1 MVPVRSRSVLS
12 STLVL
17 AVLLLTAVPA
27 GASFTVSVYYPSWA
41 LYDGFSPSEI
51 PLDNVSIVVYA
62 FLRPLAN
69 GTVVYGDPYADG
81 INLEKL
87 RELKRTHPSVRF
99 LVSVG
104 GWTFSENFSKFAS
117 SKAGRRA
124 FAESVL
130 AILREYEL
138 DGVDV
143 DWEFPCWV
151 PNGGEEFLALVQT
164 LRETLG
170 DSYIIT
176 VTAPADADTASCVDW
191 SNVSRFVDYI
201 GLMTYDYAGPWLN
214 FTYFN
219 APLYYPG
226 VGPGSV
232 NETVS
237 WYLKIVPAKKL
248 LLGIPFYGRAFT
260 GVPARNF
267 GLYQSFE
274 NATDEVP
281 YSSVVKLVENCSVL
295 WSERAE
301 VPWAYCPNGTFLTYD
316 DPKSVAE
323 KTRYALAKGL
333 GGVMVWQI
341 TEDVV
346 NGRHVLLGAI
356 VKEIGAHTEQN
367 MRAEHQEKCRP
378 HVVFWVLAR
387 FRREVL

>member
-1 MVPVRSRSVLS
+1 MSMKGRV
-12 STLVL
+12 
-17 AVLLLTAVPA
+17 AVVFLFITAVAVAPA
-27 GASFTVSVYYPSWA
+27 LATNFTVSVYYPSWA
-41 LYDGFSPSEI
+41 LYDGFSPSWI

-69 GTVVYGDPYADG
+69 GTVVFGDPYADG
-81 INLEKL
+81 INLEELHKL
-87 RELKRTHPSVRF
+87 KQSHPGVEF

-104 GWTFSENFSKFAS
+104 GWTFSGNFSKFAS
-117 SKAGRRA
+117 SRAGRRA

-130 AILREYEL
+130 AILREYDL
-138 DGVDV
+138 DGVDI

-151 PNGGEEFLALVQT
+151 PNGGEEFLTLVQT

-170 DSYIIT
+170 EEYTIT

-191 SNVSRFVDYI
+191 EKVSGLVDYI

-219 APLYYPG
+219 APLYG

-232 NETVS
+232 NRTVS
-237 WYLKIVPAKKL
+237 WYLKIVPAGKL

-274 NATDEVP
+274 NATDEIP
-281 YSSVVKLVENCSVL
+281 YSSVVKLIGNCSVL
-295 WSERAE
+295 WSERSE
-301 VPWAYCPNGTFLTYD
+301 VPWAYCLNGTFLTYD

-346 NGRHVLLGAI
+346 KGRHVLLGAI
-356 VKEIGAHTEQN
+356 VKEIRAYGEQN
-367 MRAEHQEKCRP
+367 IRTEHQEKCRP

-387 FRREVL
+387 FWGEVL

>member
-1 MVPVRSRSVLS
+1 MKRFAVVMLS
-12 STLVL
+12 ILLVGTS
-17 AVLLLTAVPA
+17 AY
-27 GASFTVSVYYPSWA
+27 ASAFTVSVYYPYWA

-51 PLDNVSIVVYA
+51 PLGNVSIVVYA

-69 GTVVYGDPYADG
+69 GTVVFGDSYADR
-81 INLEKL
+81 INLEELHK
-87 RELKRTHPSVRF
+87 LKRTHPRVKF

-104 GWTFSENFSKFAS
+104 GWTFSENFSKFSS
-117 SKAGRRA
+117 SKAGRRT

-130 AILREYEL
+130 AILRKYGL

-151 PNGGEEFLALVQT
+151 PNGGEEFLALLQT

-170 DSYIIT
+170 EDYTIT
-176 VTAPADADTASCVDW
+176 VTAPADTDTASCVEW
-191 SNVSRFVDYI
+191 GKISGLVDYI

-214 FTYFN
+214 ITYFN

-226 VGPGSV
+226 FGPGSV

-237 WYLKIVPAKKL
+237 WYLGRVPAKKL

-260 GVPARNF
+260 GVPGRNF

-281 YSSVVKLVENCSVL
+281 YSSVVKLIGNCSVL
-295 WSERAE
+295 WSDEAK

-333 GGVMVWQI
+333 GGVMVWQV

-346 NGRHVLLGAI
+346 NGEHVLLGAI
-356 VKEIGAHTEQN
+356 LRVSESG
-367 MRAEHQEKCRP
+367 RANTKVSRP
-378 HVVFWVLAR
+378 IQAFPPLLRLRWRVI
-387 FRREVL
+387 

>member
-1 MVPVRSRSVLS
+1 MKRF
-12 STLVL
+12 
-17 AVLLLTAVPA
+17 AVVMLLILLTWTPA
-27 GASFTVSVYYPSWA
+27 GVSAFTVSVYYPSWA
-41 LYDGFSPSEI
+41 LYDGFGPSEI
-51 PLDNVSIVVYA
+51 PFDNVSLVVYA

-69 GTVVYGDPYADG
+69 GTVVFGDPYADG
-81 INLEKL
+81 INLEEL
-87 RELKRTHPSVRF
+87 RGLKRAHPDVRF
-99 LVSVG
+99 LASVG

-117 SKAGRRA
+117 TKVGRQV

-130 AILREYEL
+130 AILREYDL

-143 DWEFPCWV
+143 DWEFPCWA
-151 PNGGEEFLALVQT
+151 PNGGEEFLALIKT

-170 DSYIIT
+170 GDYTIT

-191 SNVSRFVDYI
+191 RKVSGLVDYI

-226 VGPGSV
+226 FGPGSV

-260 GVPARNF
+260 GVPGRNF

-281 YSSVVKLVENCSVL
+281 YSSIVKLIENCSVL
-295 WSERAE
+295 WSDEAK

-316 DPKSVAE
+316 NPKSVAE

-346 NGRHVLLGAI
+346 NGEHVLLGAI
-356 VKEIGAHTEQN
+356 WGTIKAKGGAEE
-367 MRAEHQEKCRP
+367 RASPFRP
-378 HVVFWVLAR
+378 LRGFLL
-387 FRREVL
+387 RRLGLFIR